1 MSAPTK
7 GGRRDERSGDEGDA
21 PRPLPPA
28 GLCAGCRHRRQLAS
42 RRSTFLAC
50 ARAATDPTYPR
61 YPRLPVL
68 ACPGYEAGDDEAS
81 GEEGSS
87 RVE

>member
-68 ACPGYEAGDDEAS
+68 ACPGYEAGGSEAL
-81 GEEGSS
+81 GVEDPA
-87 RVE
+87 RVG

>member
-1 MSAPTK
+1 VPAPTR
-7 GGRRDERSGDEGDA
+7 GSRRRGEGSGDEGDA

-28 GLCAGCRHRRQLAS
+28 GLCADCRHRRLLAS

-61 YPRLPVL
+61 YPRLPVA
-68 ACPGYEAGDDEAS
+68 ACPGHEAGEDDVDVAS
-81 GEEGSS
+81 L
-87 RVE
+87 RDR